1 MSHGKRSTPRDVH
14 PHGLETTP
22 PYLLQPFGLF
32 FIHEAGFE
40 AGRRLTFLPARRL
53 HVVLDLFP
61 LRNCN
66 PLRTLAWA
74 SRAGERS
81 ISFNLSSGLGE
92 GASWRDAELCP
103 SFTVVSL
110 CRVFVHTTS
119 ITTTGYRHITKSEE
133 RTEQC
138 KTKSKHTGAR
148 GASSKPNR
156 LELITYMYLW
166 SNLPSEPRS
175 KMLYAMRKIL
185 VIYLVGP
192 CVAMP

>member
-1 MSHGKRSTPRDVH
+1 M
-14 PHGLETTP
+14 
-22 PYLLQPFGLF
+22 
-32 FIHEAGFE
+32 
-40 AGRRLTFLPARRL
+40 
-53 HVVLDLFP
+53 
-61 LRNCN
+61 
-66 PLRTLAWA
+66 
-74 SRAGERS
+74 
-81 ISFNLSSGLGE
+81 
-92 GASWRDAELCP
+92 CP

-148 GASSKPNR
+148 GASSQPNR

-166 SNLPSEPRS
+166 SNLPSEPMS

-192 CVAMP
+192 CVAMPCPAVTHDTMSGIRRPLSLPPDHDDSTRHLPSRILPANTDSSEG